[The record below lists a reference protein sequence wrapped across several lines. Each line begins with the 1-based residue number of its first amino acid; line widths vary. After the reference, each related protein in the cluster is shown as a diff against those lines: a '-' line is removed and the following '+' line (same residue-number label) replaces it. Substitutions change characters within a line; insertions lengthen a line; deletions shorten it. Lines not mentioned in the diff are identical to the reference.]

1 MPTFKIW
8 YIGTRECSIE
18 EAGSEPEAREKA
30 GLRADECEIHLIPE
44 ESIVGRTAGIRKPRA
59 RLSQGVETPEK
70 ALSFPFSSFF

>member
-8 YIGTRECSIE
+8 YIEQRNAPSRRQ
-18 EAGSEPEAREKA
+18 GSEPEAREKA
-30 GLRADECEIHLIPE
+30 GLRADGCEIHLIPE

-70 ALSFPFSSFF
+70 TLSFPFSSFF

>member
-30 GLRADECEIHLIPE
+30 GLRAG
-44 ESIVGRTAGIRKPRA
+44 SA
-59 RLSQGVETPEK
+59 RFT
-70 ALSFPFSSFF
+70 